1 MERHHVLVRGVDVP
15 CIGALVADQAL
26 GRKCPANVRLPHA
39 DLHARLHLF
48 GMSLAPS
55 GGPCAV
61 RHRHPAIAVQTREW
75 IDLR

>member
-15 CIGALVADQAL
+15 CMARWLPIRPSAG
-26 GRKCPANVRLPHA
+26 KVRPTFA
-39 DLHARLHLF
+39 SRTPDLHARLHLF

>member
-1 MERHHVLVRGVDVP
+1 
-15 CIGALVADQAL
+15 
-26 GRKCPANVRLPHA
+26 
-39 DLHARLHLF
+39 LHLF